1 MRETNAHT
9 QEEFRLSSTTPY
21 EIKEIID
28 GYPIYELKDAHTD
41 SLVRICPE
49 RGGIVI
55 GCRLYGQ
62 ELLYL
67 DRETFQNP
75 QANIRGGIP
84 VLFPIAGQLVDGQYE
99 WAGQTYRMKNH
110 GVARNH
116 PWEVEA
122 MKTDGSATIT
132 LTLHSN
138 VETLAAFPFEFE
150 LRFTYRLQNGVL
162 SIEQQ
167 YVNRSQREMPMV
179 AGFHPYFATEG
190 KNLTYVTDATTM
202 LDYND
207 KMEKP
212 FNGSLNLEGMVE
224 SSALL
229 DARKPEIAFPLSKS
243 RKVRLT
249 YSEEFRYVVLWS
261 VEGKPFV
268 CVEPWTALN
277 EALND
282 KAGLLKVAPGE
293 KLELALH
300 IALEL

>member
-1 MRETNAHT
+1 MRGTNT
-9 QEEFRLSSTTPY
+9 RKQEEFHLSLTIPY
-21 EIKEIID
+21 EINQIID
-28 GYPIYELKDAHTD
+28 GYPIYELKESSTD

-55 GCRLYGQ
+55 SCRLHGQ

-67 DRETFQNP
+67 DRETFLNP
-75 QANIRGGIP
+75 HANIRGGIP
-84 VLFPIAGQLVDGQYE
+84 VLFPITGQLIDGQYE

-110 GVARNH
+110 GVARIL

-122 MKTDGSATIT
+122 TNTDGSAAIT
-132 LTLHSN
+132 LALHSN
-138 VETLAAFPFEFE
+138 VETLAVFPFEFE
-150 LRFTYRLQNGVL
+150 LRFTYRLHNGVL

-190 KNLTYVTDATTM
+190 KNLAYGTDATTM

-207 KMEKP
+207 MLKKP
-212 FNGSLNLEGMVE
+212 FNGSLNLEDMVE
-224 SSALL
+224 SFALL
-229 DARKPEIAFPLSKS
+229 DARKPEITFPYSQG
-243 RKVRLT
+243 RNVRLT
-249 YSEEFRYVVLWS
+249 YSEEFRFVVLWS

-277 EALND
+277 EALNNKD
-282 KAGLLKVAPGE
+282 GLLMVAPGE
-293 KLELALH
+293 KLDLALY
-300 IALEL
+300 IAFEQ